1 MKISSIDITNFKGI
15 DNMSIQPEHLNIYLG
30 KNGTG
35 KTAVLSA
42 ISFALTGDMDKL
54 WIKSKEKFASV
65 KIVFED
71 NSSIER
77 KRSTDGI
84 TTVKVNGK
92 RSSQKA
98 LSVFLKDKLG
108 TNEDTMR
115 ALCGVNYLE
124 TLSSQELTKTILSI
138 LPLKA
143 NREKILE
150 FAQKI
155 QKNELKRNL
164 SKEEEDYLLSL
175 LSDFPDVLTLEH
187 LKEAHAVEMEKRKEL
202 RAQEKVLSAKI
213 NIDSS
218 VLPKE
223 SKEELQ
229 NKLEDLMKKE
239 LKMADYKKQLSDYQ
253 MALNAIT
260 TAKEKEKTLK
270 EQIQAMKDIIAP
282 DPEQLEIFED
292 EKKKF
297 ETSIKQVSEIMATN
311 QANKQFLERTL
322 ESLNK
327 PVCPLSDR
335 LICKTDKSKLRKE
348 IEELIQKNSETIQR
362 QTEHIKRC
370 EEQIAKREHFIK
382 KYNENQLQ
390 YVKKESY
397 LKQLQELVIPKAPEK
412 PVAVKIEDLCKE
424 KEEINKKL
432 SVIAENDVTKKYQ
445 TQYQDIKTKLKNSEF
460 GVAMLES
467 KHGIPSLILKMCL
480 SNLETLCNSRA
491 KELNP
496 LLKVKIIYEGSI
508 KLLADFKGNDIYL
521 PAEVLSTAECL
532 ILIFLIMCIFNQLTG
547 AKYMIIDNLDK
558 LDAYNTKQF
567 IQLLKKDSS
576 YDHIFLAGVNHL
588 DTVELLQKQN
598 VIIL

>member
-187 LKEAHAVEMEKRKEL
+187 LKEAHAIEMEKRKEL

-229 NKLEDLMKKE
+229 NKLEGLMKKE

-270 EQIQAMKDIIAP
+270 EQIQAMKDIIVP
-282 DPEQLEIFED
+282 DPKQLEIFED

-297 ETSIKQVSEIMATN
+297 ETSIKQVSDIMATN

-335 LICKTDKSKLRKE
+335 LICKTDKSELRKE

-370 EEQIAKREHFIK
+370 EEQIAKREHSIK

-390 YVKKESY
+390 YVRKESY

-445 TQYQDIKTKLKNSEF
+445 TQY
-460 GVAMLES
+460 
-467 KHGIPSLILKMCL
+467 
-480 SNLETLCNSRA
+480 
-491 KELNP
+491 
-496 LLKVKIIYEGSI
+496 
-508 KLLADFKGNDIYL
+508 
-521 PAEVLSTAECL
+521 
-532 ILIFLIMCIFNQLTG
+532 
-547 AKYMIIDNLDK
+547 
-558 LDAYNTKQF
+558 
-567 IQLLKKDSS
+567 
-576 YDHIFLAGVNHL
+576 
-588 DTVELLQKQN
+588 
-598 VIIL
+598 

>member
-187 LKEAHAVEMEKRKEL
+187 LKEAHAIEMEKRKEL

-229 NKLEDLMKKE
+229 NKLEGLMKKE

-270 EQIQAMKDIIAP
+270 EQIQAMKDIIVP
-282 DPEQLEIFED
+282 DPKQLEIFED

-297 ETSIKQVSEIMATN
+297 ETSIKQVSDIMATN

-335 LICKTDKSKLRKE
+335 LICKTDKSELRKE

-370 EEQIAKREHFIK
+370 EEQIAKREHSIK

-390 YVKKESY
+390 YVRKESY

-445 TQYQDIKTKLKNSEF
+445 TQYQDVKKKLKNSEF

-496 LLKVKIIYEGSI
+496 LLNVKIIYEGSI

-558 LDAYNTKQF
+558 LDADNTKQF